1 MKKLTFLT
9 LLSLLGIQAMAQSGD
24 TDISSLANVV
34 YINPL
39 TAAAGSQQNVSVC
52 MKNTVGIQTVQF
64 DLVLPQQED
73 IRVALD
79 DEGFELIELS
89 LARTTKRKMDS
100 FGVTT
105 ISEGHYR
112 VVINSTGGFTF
123 DGNDGEIATAVINV
137 GNTVTPGDYPVLI
150 KDIVLVDQSSNGF
163 ETEVVKTTMKVTA
176 AGDTRTIL
184 DENST
189 VMPVDE
195 ANARV
200 TVKRTIKADEWST
213 IVLPFEM
220 TPEQWKSAFGPDAVL
235 MDFNGYEVE
244 EDDAEDIVG
253 ILVNFKEVASTA
265 VFKANHPYVLKV
277 SSPISE
283 FDVDG
288 VDIVVEEEP
297 VVAAVKRSR
306 RQWSELIGTYVSN
319 TIVPENT
326 LFITQNKFWYSK
338 GATRMMAFRAYFDFY
353 DILTKV
359 ENPSAVKAVLD
370 FNDQTTEIK
379 DFVFSPEG
387 SVYSVQGVYYG
398 NDVDMGRLPKGV
410 YIINGKKIQIK

>member
-64 DLVLPQQED
+64 DILLPQQED

-137 GNTVTPGDYPVLI
+137 GNTVTPADYPILI

-176 AGDTRTIL
+176 AGETRTIL

-220 TPEQWKSAFGPDAVL
+220 TTEQWKSAFGPDAAL

-244 EDDAEDIVG
+244 EDDAGNIVG

-353 DILTKV
+353 DVLTKV
-359 ENPSAVKAVLD
+359 ENPSSVKAVLD